1 MHFEWDPAKAVG
13 NADKHGVAFEEAC
26 TVFADPLSATQENRF
41 GGELRFI
48 TVGYSAT
55 GRLLLVVHT
64 DRDDAIRIISARP
77 ATAAERKRHEES
89 V

>member
-1 MHFEWDPAKAVG
+1 MHFEWDPDKAVG

-55 GRLLLVVHT
+55 GRLAAGGAYGPRR
-64 DRDDAIRIISARP
+64 RDQDHQ
-77 ATAAERKRHEES
+77 RKTRHSRGKETS
-89 V
+89 